1 MKRSESI
8 INLVAA
14 LAQAQGQ
21 FKPALRSRENPHLH
35 NMYATLDDIITAVRG
50 PLHKN
55 GLSIVQPL
63 TGDGEDYLL
72 ETILFHESGEWI
84 GSEAIV
90 PVMEGNRAVNALQV
104 FGSSLTYMRRYMLSA
119 MLTINT
125 GEDADGNGA
134 TTGKKKTTK
143 KPARARQTMKAKT
156 PKPKPTNGNGTVPPA
171 PNWVDNPDI
180 TKRFYTWLGKQT
192 LPNGETI
199 TKAQMYEAIGVTSSL
214 KEFKGTTG
222 EAKTLIR
229 KWIAEQSKSAPPEPS
244 HDDTQPSVDDNTI
257 F

>member
-8 INLVAA
+8 TNLAAA

-35 NMYATLDDIITAVRG
+35 NMYATLDDIITAVRE

-84 GSEAIV
+84 GSETIV

-119 MLTINT
+119 MLGINT

-134 TTGKKKTTK
+134 AGKKKTTK
-143 KPARARQTMKAKT
+143 KPARTRRAAKAPT
-156 PKPKPTNGNGTVPPA
+156 PKTASENDKPPNALKALPPDEWDSIELPTEYAELWGDKMWQLIGYNSKQHALNALKPYDHKTAGEAWGFLLEHQVSKLPGNAPTKPT
-171 PNWVDNPDI
+171 D
-180 TKRFYTWLGKQT
+180 
-192 LPNGETI
+192 
-199 TKAQMYEAIGVTSSL
+199 
-214 KEFKGTTG
+214 
-222 EAKTLIR
+222 
-229 KWIAEQSKSAPPEPS
+229 
-244 HDDTQPSVDDNTI
+244 
-257 F
+257 